1 MSFTGLPLFLL
12 LGAAAGPPAPV
23 SSPPP
28 AAAPSAATAPASGG
42 SAEGAGWEALAEGV
56 AWRHDDACDGELLR
70 FDLQRF
76 SASVIVPGPARPL
89 TAAGARA
96 EGGPGTVLAIN
107 GGFFDTAG
115 ASLGLRIVNG
125 KVVQK
130 LRPRVDWGVLLLRQG
145 AASLIHSREY
155 VPEAADRGAIQ
166 VGPRL
171 VVAGQVTQLKRQSAR
186 RTAVAVDQSG
196 RFLTIAVT
204 RARVD
209 ATVLAEKLARLG
221 AWSAMMFDGGPST
234 QLSFAVGRRSLEIA
248 GGYGVPD
255 LLLLRAQ

>member
-1 MSFTGLPLFLL
+1 L
-12 LGAAAGPPAPV
+12 
-23 SSPPP
+23 
-28 AAAPSAATAPASGG
+28 
-42 SAEGAGWEALAEGV
+42 AGWEAVAEGV
-56 AWRHDDACDGELLR
+56 SLRHDDDCDGELLR

-76 SASVIVPGPARPL
+76 SASVVVPGPRRPL
-89 TAAGARA
+89 TAARARA
-96 EGGPGTVLAIN
+96 EAGPQTVLAIN

-125 KVVQK
+125 KIIQK
-130 LRPRVDWGVLLLRQG
+130 LRPRVDWGVLLLLEG

-155 VPEAADRGAIQ
+155 VADDADLGAIQ

-171 VVAGQVTQLKRQSAR
+171 VVAGQVTQLKPQSAR
-186 RTAVAVDQSG
+186 RTAIAVDRSG

-204 RARVD
+204 RVRVE

-221 AWSAMMFDGGPST
+221 AWSALMFDGGPST
-234 QLSFAVGRRSLEIA
+234 QLSFAVGTRAIEIA

-255 LLLLRAQ
+255 LLLLRKR